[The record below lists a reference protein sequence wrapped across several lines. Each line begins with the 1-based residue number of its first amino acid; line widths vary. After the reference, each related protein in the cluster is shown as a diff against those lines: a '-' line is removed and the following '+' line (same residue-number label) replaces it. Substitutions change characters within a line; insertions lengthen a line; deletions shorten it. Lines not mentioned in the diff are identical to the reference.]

1 MPVETTMRKAFRV
14 PGCAAMAA
22 AVAAAIVAG
31 PAAEAPHIYAVTGA
45 RIVTAAG
52 EPIAKG
58 TIVIRNGVIDA
69 VGADVRPPASA
80 TVIDGAGLTVYPG
93 LIDMG
98 NSTAVESP
106 AAGPRPTF
114 RSIEEAERH
123 KRTRIFRP
131 DFAAADHLRA
141 DSSGLSRL
149 ASAGITSVL
158 ATPAGSVV
166 KGRSAL
172 VNVTGPDDEPQIG
185 DVGDYRRGLQVVR
198 TPVALH
204 VEFPSAIPGDGYP
217 VSLMGG
223 IAFLRQSFL
232 DAQHR
237 RLVAERYERVK
248 TADGRPSYD
257 PALEALL
264 PALAGR
270 LPVAFAADES
280 REILRALDMAAEFGL
295 TPIITGA
302 READRVAADLATRQA
317 SVIYSLDFP
326 TRSRSLAPGAEEP
339 LRVLRTR
346 ANAPRVPAALA
357 KAGVPFAFASA
368 GLREPGDFVR
378 NAARA
383 VREGLGREAAIRA
396 LTIDAA
402 RMAGAGERLGT
413 LQTGRIANVIVTD
426 GDLFDDKT
434 RIRHV
439 FVDGR
444 SVPLEERQPD
454 ERGEGGRGG
463 T

>member
-1 MPVETTMRKAFRV
+1 MRKAFRIR
-14 PGCAAMAA
+14 GCAAMAA
-22 AVAAAIVAG
+22 AAAAAIVAG
-31 PAAEAPHIYAVTGA
+31 PAAEAPHSYAVAGA

-80 TVIDGAGLTVYPG
+80 TVIDGKGLTVYPG

-106 AAGPRPTF
+106 AAGPQPTF

-131 DFAAADHLRA
+131 GFAAADHLRTE
-141 DSSGLSRL
+141 SSGLSRL

-185 DVGDYRRGLQVVR
+185 EVGDYRRGLQVIR

-204 VEFPSAIPGDGYP
+204 VEFPATIPGDGYP

-223 IAFLRQSFL
+223 VAFLRQSFL

-248 TADGRPSYD
+248 SADGRPAYD
-257 PALEALL
+257 PELEDLL

-302 READRVAADLATRQA
+302 READRVAADLGTRNA
-317 SVIYSLDFP
+317 SVIYSLNFP

-339 LRVLRTR
+339 LRVLRAR

-383 VREGLGREAAIRA
+383 VREGLGRDAAIRA

-444 SVPLEERQPD
+444 SVPLEERLPD
-454 ERGEGGRGG
+454 ERSEGGRGG